1 MRWEQSVCQVRY
13 LKDQAGTWGDQVE
26 REWRGDAVSQGKGT
40 ADAPTCMNHACWQTH
55 QRRTSYTATR
65 LRTFVLL
72 DHYNEKLLAKLFVP
86 TTKATQLSPYLLGQE
101 QHVPTEE
108 VALLRRCLRLLP
120 PHRSTRV
127 RSSLFLL
134 LCADWSDGFVLLP
147 SKMSK

>member
-1 MRWEQSVCQVRY
+1 VSQVRY

-26 REWRGDAVSQGKGT
+26 RECRGDAVSHGKGT

-86 TTKATQLSPYLLGQE
+86 TTKATQLSPYLLKSSTYQQKKSLFFAGAFDFFRPIVQRACVLLCSSYF
-101 QHVPTEE
+101 VPT
-108 VALLRRCLRLLP
+108 
-120 PHRSTRV
+120 
-127 RSSLFLL
+127 
-134 LCADWSDGFVLLP
+134 DWSDGFVLLP
-147 SKMSK
+147 TKQI